1 MIEPVIGWCKET
13 GGLSRTRFV
22 GHERI
27 QNDGLLV
34 HLNDIHSMTGFLR
47 NHKAHLERLSATGRP
62 EVLTINGKARVVIQ
76 DAAAYQRLLDA
87 LEELD
92 TTRIL
97 RERLKSLQSGEPGVP
112 AEQVLAE
119 VRNTLGIKP
128 Q

>member
-1 MIEPVIGWCKET
+1 MVQLT
-13 GGLSRTRFV
+13 
-22 GHERI
+22 
-27 QNDGLLV
+27 
-34 HLNDIHSMTGFLR
+34 DIHSMTGFLR
-47 NHKAHLERLSATGRP
+47 NHKAHLDRLSATGRP

-76 DAAAYQRLLDA
+76 DAAAYQKLLDA

-97 RERLKSLQSGEPGVP
+97 RDRLKSQQSGEPGVS

-119 VRNTLGIKP
+119 VRSTLGIRP